1 MKNFEIIVCIKPVPD
16 PKHWKALS
24 LDERTKTLR
33 REGIPVV
40 INPLDKNA
48 LEEGLKIREEQGG
61 KVTVLSMAPPSAGS
75 VLREALAMGA
85 DRAILLTDP
94 AFAGG
99 DTLATARVMASAIRK
114 TGSFDLIL
122 CGQESLDGSTAQVG
136 PQLAALLGIA
146 GLSRV
151 DRLEWRGGGACRINC
166 RTDRGSLLLDAALPF
181 LAGVTKE
188 INTPRYTTF
197 LGILDAEKKEIQ
209 SWGREDLGFNEGEVG
224 LQGSPTQMADLV
236 IPDVKRCAERL
247 RGEPDEIAE
256 MIVDRL
262 YRAGV
267 L

>member
-1 MKNFEIIVCIKPVPD
+1 MKLLEIIVCIKPVPD
-16 PKHWKALS
+16 PKKWQALR

-48 LEEGLKIREEQGG
+48 LEEGLKIREERGG
-61 KVTVLSMAPPSAGS
+61 NVTVLSMAPPSAGS

-85 DRAILLTDP
+85 DRAVLLTDP

-99 DTLATARVMASAIRK
+99 DTLATARVLASAIRK
-114 TGSFDLIL
+114 SGSFDLIL

-136 PQLAALLGIA
+136 SQLAALLGIP

-151 DRLEWRGGGACRINC
+151 DDLQWQKEGALHIRC
-166 RTDRGSLLLDAALPF
+166 RTDRGSLILDARLPM
-181 LAGVTKE
+181 LISVIKE
-188 INTPRYTTF
+188 INHPRYTTF
-197 LGILDAEKKEIQ
+197 LGILEAEKKEILT
-209 SWGREDLGFNEGEVG
+209 WGLEDLGCTAEEVG
-224 LQGSPTQMADLV
+224 LCGSPTQMADLV
-236 IPDVKRCAERL
+236 IPDVKRCGERIK
-247 RGEPDEIAE
+247 GEPEEIAK

-262 YRAGV
+262 YREGI